1 MFSTL
6 LYFIPVGYETF
17 IVYVIYY
24 LFIYLLLNFIMYS
37 VSNPDSVRLIVGKLQ
52 DIQELTS
59 KMVARVE
66 ESHDVCKTNYNCMDI
81 LIIATAYVTVPSRNQ
96 ILDTFI
102 FGHFLKFNVDSWK
115 FGVEIATCSLT
126 ITEYKTEV

>member
-1 MFSTL
+1 M
-6 LYFIPVGYETF
+6 GE
-17 IVYVIYY
+17 
-24 LFIYLLLNFIMYS
+24 
-37 VSNPDSVRLIVGKLQ
+37 LQ

-59 KMVARVE
+59 EMVARVE

-81 LIIATAYVTVPSRNQ
+81 IIIATAYVTVPSRNQ

-102 FGHFLKFNVDSWK
+102 FGHFLNVDSWK

-126 ITEYKTEV
+126 ITEYKIEV